1 MRDLQHGSAGSQLIT
16 FIQVWLFLTPLK
28 YQMLM
33 YELDWN
39 VWSQFVVRNARG
51 ILKTIDIDEFFR
63 LKVSNK
69 LPNSTHYAPPTL
81 LKFL

>member
-1 MRDLQHGSAGSQLIT
+1 
-16 FIQVWLFLTPLK
+16 
-28 YQMLM
+28 MLM

-69 LPNSTHYAPPTL
+69 LPNSTHYAPPTP